1 MKFKGSFLSPKRDV
15 VIYLLSVLRIKNR
28 LNVHSNWEEG
38 RKGQGKEGRKGQRKE
53 SRKKQEKKREKAGTE
68 MEETSYQVIVKVWIA
83 VRGPRVKCSTIQYP
97 GKDKK
102 CRLIQLCLPMS
113 KELPRWPRR

>member
-15 VIYLLSVLRIKNR
+15 VIYLVSVLRVKNR
-28 LNVHSNWEEG
+28 VNVHSNWEEG
-38 RKGQGKEGRKGQRKE
+38 RKEQGKEV
-53 SRKKQEKKREKAGTE
+53 RKKQEKKREKAGME

-83 VRGPRVKCSTIQYP
+83 ARGPRVKCSTIQHP

-102 CRLIQLCLPMS
+102 CRLIQLCLPIS
-113 KELPRWPRR
+113 KELPWWPRL

>member
-1 MKFKGSFLSPKRDV
+1 MKFKDSFLSPKRDV

-38 RKGQGKEGRKGQRKE
+38 RKGQGKEA
-53 SRKKQEKKREKAGTE
+53 RKKQEKRENAGKE
-68 MEETSYQVIVKVWIA
+68 MEETSYQVIVKVWMEI
-83 VRGPRVKCSTIQYP
+83 RGPRVKWSTIQHL

-102 CRLIQLCLPMS
+102 CRLIQLCLPLS
-113 KELPRWPRR
+113 KELPWWPRW